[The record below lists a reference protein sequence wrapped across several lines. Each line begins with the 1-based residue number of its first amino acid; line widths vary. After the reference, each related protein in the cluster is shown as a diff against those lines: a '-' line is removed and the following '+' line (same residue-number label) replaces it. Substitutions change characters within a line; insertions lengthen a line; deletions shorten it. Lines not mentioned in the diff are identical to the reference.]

1 MRLATSEE
9 MRSMDRRASEEFG
22 IPSIVLME
30 NAALRVVEYLERAHA
45 PLKAKS
51 VAILCGKGNN
61 GGDGLAIARH
71 LHTRFGAA
79 VSVYLL
85 AEAASLKGD
94 AAVNFAMAEKCGV
107 PIAVSAADFSA
118 EAAHDLARA
127 DIIVDAIFGT
137 GFHGVASGVAAA
149 IIEAANAAGRPVIAV
164 DVPSGVDADTGSVE
178 GLAIYAKATVTLAL
192 GKPGLYLYPASDHV
206 GEIVV
211 GHIGFPGALTD
222 GGSLFVTEPSD
233 IVGWL
238 PGRQA
243 TRDANKGKFGHVS
256 LFAGSAGFL
265 GAANLAAS
273 GAARAGAG
281 LVTLCVPESVLDAA
295 MTMASYTLMTS
306 PMPQTAGREFSFQ
319 ALDKALETAGKGT
332 AAAIGPGIG
341 RKDPDTVKFAVEF
354 IRQCPV
360 PLVIDADAL
369 TILSEQPG
377 RGAEI
382 VRARS
387 AATVLTPHPGEM
399 ARLMG
404 VTTAQV
410 QGERMRTVRSAAD
423 SYGCVALLKGSRTLI
438 ASPDGRVN
446 INLTGNTGMAS
457 GGMGD
462 ALTGICAA
470 FLGMKLDPHNA
481 AAAAAYVHGLAG
493 DLAVKRIRGTAGLL
507 ATDLIDAVPETIAV
521 CMSGSAQEV

>member
-1 MRLATSEE
+1 MRLAISEE
-9 MRSMDRRASEEFG
+9 MRAMDRRATEEFG

-30 NAALRVVEYLERAHA
+30 NAALRVVEYLERVHA
-45 PLKAKS
+45 SLNGKS
-51 VAILCGKGNN
+51 IAVLCGKGNN

-79 VSVYLL
+79 VSVSLL
-85 AEAASLKGD
+85 ADAASLKGD
-94 AAVNFAMAEKCGV
+94 AAANLAMAEKCGV
-107 PIAVSAADFSA
+107 PIAVSANLAA
-118 EAAHDLARA
+118 EAARDLGRA
-127 DIIVDAIFGT
+127 DIIVDAVFGT
-137 GFHGVASGVAAA
+137 GFHGAASGAAA
-149 IIEAANAAGRPVIAV
+149 AAIEAANASGRPIVAV
-164 DVPSGVDADTGSVE
+164 DVPSGVDADTGHVE
-178 GLAIYAKATVTLAL
+178 GPAIRADATVTLAL
-192 GKPGLYLYPASDHV
+192 GKPGLYLYPAVDYC

-211 GHIGFPGALTD
+211 GHIGFPHALTD
-222 GGSLFVTEPSD
+222 GGALFLTEPSD
-233 IVGWL
+233 IARWL

-306 PMPQTAGREFSFQ
+306 PMPQTAGRGFSFQ

-382 VRARS
+382 VRARK

-404 VTTAQV
+404 GTTAQV
-410 QGERMRTVRSAAD
+410 QEDRMRTVRSAAD

-470 FLGMKLDPHNA
+470 FLGMKLDAHA
-481 AAAAAYVHGLAG
+481 AASAAAYIHGLAG

-507 ATDLIDAVPETIAV
+507 ATDLIDAVPESIAV
-521 CMSGSAQEV
+521 CAGESAQEV

>member
-9 MRSMDRRASEEFG
+9 MRAMDRRATEEFG

-30 NAALRVVEYLERAHA
+30 NAALRVVEYLERVYA
-45 PLKAKS
+45 PLNEKS
-51 VAILCGKGNN
+51 IAVLCGKGNN

-71 LHTRFGAA
+71 LHTRFGES
-79 VSVYLL
+79 VFVYLL
-85 AEAASLKGD
+85 AAPASLKGD
-94 AAVNFAMAEKCGV
+94 AAANLAMAEKCGV
-107 PIAVSAADFSA
+107 SVAVCASGFSA
-118 EAAHDLARA
+118 EAARDLSGV
-127 DIIVDAIFGT
+127 DFIVDAIFGT
-137 GFHGVASGVAAA
+137 GFHGVATGAAA
-149 IIEAANAAGRPVIAV
+149 SAIEAANASGHPIVAV
-164 DVPSGVDADTGSVE
+164 DVPSGVDADTGHVE
-178 GLAIYAKATVTLAL
+178 GPAIRAAATVTLAL
-192 GKPGLYLYPASDHV
+192 GKPGLYLYPAVDYCGKV
-206 GEIVV
+206 VV
-211 GHIGFPGALTD
+211 GHIGFPSALTD
-222 GGSLFVTEPSD
+222 GGSLFVTGPFD
-233 IVGWL
+233 VAGWL

-256 LFAGSAGFL
+256 VFAGSAGFL

-281 LVTLCVPESVLDAA
+281 LVTLCVPESLLDAA
-295 MTMASYTLMTS
+295 MAMASYTLMTS
-306 PMPQTAGREFSFQ
+306 PMPQTPGREFSFQ

-382 VRARS
+382 VKART
-387 AATVLTPHPGEM
+387 AAAVLTPHPGEM
-399 ARLMG
+399 ARLLG
-404 VTTAQV
+404 ITTAQV
-410 QGERMRTVRSAAD
+410 QDDRMQTVRSAAD

-446 INLTGNTGMAS
+446 INLTGNPGMAS

-470 FLGMKLDPHNA
+470 FLGMKGDAHDA
-481 AAAAAYVHGLAG
+481 ASSAAYVHGLAG

-507 ATDLIDAVPETIAV
+507 ATDLIDAVPEAMAV
-521 CMSGSAQEV
+521 CMSESAQEV